1 MSQTPLDRA
10 LSLIADVPDYPKPG
24 VLFKD
29 ITPLLA
35 DGEGFTVV
43 IDELARSIRA
53 LDHGIDAIVG
63 IESRGFIL
71 GGALASSLGIGFVTV
86 RKPGKLP
93 RDVYRKEYALEY
105 GFDALELHKDLITP
119 GDHVVIVD
127 DVLAT
132 GGTALA
138 CHDLVSQTGAITVA
152 HLFMLEISFLEGRK
166 VLLDQHP
173 EISIISLLQT

>member
-1 MSQTPLDRA
+1 MPLELERA
-10 LSLIADVPDYPKPG
+10 LSLIVDVPDYPKPG

-35 DGEGFTVV
+35 DGAGFKAV
-43 IDELARSIRA
+43 IGELNNRVRA
-53 LDHGIDAIVG
+53 LPTGVDAIVG

-71 GGALASSLGIGFVTV
+71 GAALAQSLGIGFVTV

-93 RDVYRKEYALEY
+93 RSVHRKDYSLEY
-105 GFDALELHKDLITP
+105 GFDALELHTDLLTP
-119 GDHVVIVD
+119 NQNVMIVD

-138 CHDLVSQTGAITVA
+138 CHELVTLTGANIVG
-152 HLFMLEISFLEGRK
+152 HLFLLEISFLAGRK
-166 VLLDQHP
+166 LLTDSHP
-173 EISIISLLQT
+173 GLFISSLLQT

>member
-1 MSQTPLDRA
+1 MTSTLDQA
-10 LSLIADVPDYPKPG
+10 LSLITDVPDYPKPG

-35 DGEGFTVV
+35 NGPAFSVV
-43 IDELARSIRA
+43 IDALASSIRD
-53 LDHGIDAIVG
+53 LNSGVEKIVG

-71 GGALASSLGIGFVTV
+71 GGALAKALEIGFVTV

-93 RDVYRKEYALEY
+93 RDVHRKEYALEY
-105 GFDALELHKDLITP
+105 GFDALELHKDLLKP
-119 GDHVVIVD
+119 NDKVIVVD

-138 CHDLVSQTGAITVA
+138 CHELVDLTGASVVA
-152 HLFMLEISFLEGRK
+152 HLFLLEIGFLGGREVIK
-166 VLLDQHP
+166 KSHP
-173 EISIISLLQT
+173 EVSIISLLRT